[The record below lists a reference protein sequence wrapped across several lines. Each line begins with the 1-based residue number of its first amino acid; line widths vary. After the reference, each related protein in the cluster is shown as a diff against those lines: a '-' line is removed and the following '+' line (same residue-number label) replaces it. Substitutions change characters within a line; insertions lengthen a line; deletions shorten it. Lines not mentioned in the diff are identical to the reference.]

1 MVHPSIEAILL
12 TPICPRSLSFRPA
25 LLPKDVIV
33 KLKVSETS
41 RAPATV
47 SFDGLQAMHLN
58 RGEFIA
64 VFTSS
69 YALPTVNRR
78 DETSDWLRD
87 INDLL
92 AWNRKFG

>member
-1 MVHPSIEAILL
+1 MVHPAIQAILV

-33 KLKVSETS
+33 KLKVSETARS
-41 RAPATV
+41 SATV
-47 SFDGLQAMHLN
+47 SFDGLQGLLLN
-58 RGEFIA
+58 RGEHLA
-64 VFTSS
+64 VFSS
-69 YALPTVNRR
+69 RFSLPTVNRR